1 MKRMQWNSKKGLSF
15 GMCFLLLLAA
25 AGHVSLSYYRNG
37 LAQYKAEIMQA
48 HRSLA
53 GKVDQ
58 LHVELASLSRPERLR
73 KLARTKL
80 GMAPPSPLQVLRP

>member
-1 MKRMQWNSKKGLSF
+1 MKRMQWGGKRGLGL
-15 GMCFLLLLAA
+15 GMCFLLLLVA

-37 LAQYKAEIMQA
+37 LAQYKAEVMRA

-53 GKVDQ
+53 GEVDQ
-58 LHVELASLSRPERLR
+58 LHIELASLSRPERLR
-73 KLARTKL
+73 KLAKTKL